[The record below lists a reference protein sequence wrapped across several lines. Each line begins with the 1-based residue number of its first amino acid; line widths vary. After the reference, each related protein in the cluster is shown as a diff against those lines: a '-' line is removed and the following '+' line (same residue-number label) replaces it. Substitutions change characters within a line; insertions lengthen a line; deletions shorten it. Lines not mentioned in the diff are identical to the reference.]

1 MYNEYIALANNAT
14 TIGMSLSMLIVLR
27 VKMRFRTKEI
37 ITTSALAL
45 ALLSLMIANTD
56 NQYVL
61 VACSLLIGFF
71 KMFPLIE
78 MILPVMF
85 ILSPTGDKGKFYA
98 FFYPLSIIAGQYGT
112 YLFTNMVYDSN
123 YQAPYYIMAIIMLII
138 ALISLVFQHNQ
149 RFSFKLPLYQVDWLS
164 MILVGI
170 SAMSLNVGLTFMKQQ
185 AWFNSPLVVNSL
197 LLSIV
202 VFILLVIRQKYVK
215 RPFFNFKEFYQRS
228 NVAHSLI
235 LLTFL
240 GFYLSSSSVFTQYVV
255 GVLEYNNPINAG
267 LNLWM
272 IPGIILAGAL
282 AFIGFKNKWNIK
294 WYIAAGFVSF
304 FLHTVSLY
312 FLMQMQMD
320 ISYLEYSMI
329 LKGLGM
335 GILFIGI
342 WFYASL
348 DIPMDKIFG
357 IMCILLMYRTFIS
370 TAFAG
375 AIINWATYQSQW
387 QSLSDI
393 SMYLDTNAIQ
403 NAMSMFKTINLNA
416 LMASGK
422 IVLGALSWL
431 IIPIL
436 IFVLA
441 HHYGQFNNR
450 RLVFF
455 RKLIKGNSVK
465 GYKF

>member
-1 MYNEYIALANNAT
+1 
-14 TIGMSLSMLIVLR
+14 
-27 VKMRFRTKEI
+27 
-37 ITTSALAL
+37 
-45 ALLSLMIANTD
+45 
-56 NQYVL
+56 
-61 VACSLLIGFF
+61 
-71 KMFPLIE
+71 
-78 MILPVMF
+78 
-85 ILSPTGDKGKFYA
+85 
-98 FFYPLSIIAGQYGT
+98 
-112 YLFTNMVYDSN
+112 
-123 YQAPYYIMAIIMLII
+123 YQI
-138 ALISLVFQHNQ
+138 
-149 RFSFKLPLYQVDWLS
+149 DWLS

-170 SAMSLNVGLTFMKQQ
+170 SAMSLNVGLTLMKQQ

-370 TAFAG
+370 TAF
-375 AIINWATYQSQW
+375 
-387 QSLSDI
+387 
-393 SMYLDTNAIQ
+393 
-403 NAMSMFKTINLNA
+403 
-416 LMASGK
+416 
-422 IVLGALSWL
+422 
-431 IIPIL
+431 
-436 IFVLA
+436 
-441 HHYGQFNNR
+441 
-450 RLVFF
+450 
-455 RKLIKGNSVK
+455 
-465 GYKF
+465 